1 MSRSAAAQ
9 GVQHL
14 TITQPGGMPGLPV
27 LTGIHPVTN
36 GVSVTWFGPSGYYQL
51 FQKLDLTH
59 PNWQSVGGLRL
70 TNQAIIPA
78 SHSSAFFRVSGPS
91 PQYAGAQAC
100 TECHAGVHS
109 TVMKTSHAGAFTN
122 GLFVAQ
128 GGQTNSSCLSCH
140 TVGSGLPTGF
150 ISKSRTPHL
159 AGVQC
164 ENCHGPAANHAAN
177 PDDFSVRPRVDIAST
192 VCGGC
197 HTAKSVPVQ
206 VASSHL
212 PRYEDW
218 NSSAHRA
225 VRDELKGDFA
235 SSLGPSVYIPSC
247 GRCHSGTVRDALLQ
261 NAPLPGGHEAG
272 AVGVAC
278 ATCHD
283 PHSKHVHTNMLAGV
297 LSFTNALTGF
307 RFVTTNNAL
316 GARYTNQLREP
327 LASLTDYHAGGNF
340 TTNYNAQ
347 INVCAQCHNDR
358 GASSSNSERPPHHS
372 LQYNMLLGTVGEL
385 VSGQSPNFPA
395 THSRIEKQCVACH
408 MPTSEQSSGHKFA
421 VTSYDA
427 CVTCHGSA
435 ANAEDFVVFVRGI
448 VTSLSQQVQAGLDQ
462 WATQKAPA
470 EIRKYGT
477 LAWEYQ
483 HAGQLSSPDG
493 TLSGPV
499 SDRNDPTKDE
509 QKYIPGNIKKA
520 RFNLYLVINDGSYGV
535 HNGPYALTLLDAAQ
549 KWIQTELNR

>member
-1 MSRSAAAQ
+1 
-9 GVQHL
+9 
-14 TITQPGGMPGLPV
+14 
-27 LTGIHPVTN
+27 
-36 GVSVTWFGPSGYYQL
+36 
-51 FQKLDLTH
+51 
-59 PNWQSVGGLRL
+59 
-70 TNQAIIPA
+70 
-78 SHSSAFFRVSGPS
+78 
-91 PQYAGAQAC
+91 
-100 TECHAGVHS
+100 
-109 TVMKTSHAGAFTN
+109 
-122 GLFVAQ
+122 
-128 GGQTNSSCLSCH
+128 
-140 TVGSGLPTGF
+140 
-150 ISKSRTPHL
+150 
-159 AGVQC
+159 
-164 ENCHGPAANHAAN
+164 
-177 PDDFSVRPRVDIAST
+177 
-192 VCGGC
+192 
-197 HTAKSVPVQ
+197 
-206 VASSHL
+206 
-212 PRYEDW
+212 
-218 NSSAHRA
+218 
-225 VRDELKGDFA
+225 
-235 SSLGPSVYIPSC
+235 
-247 GRCHSGTVRDALLQ
+247 
-261 NAPLPGGHEAG
+261 
-272 AVGVAC
+272 
-278 ATCHD
+278 
-283 PHSKHVHTNMLAGV
+283 
-297 LSFTNALTGF
+297 
-307 RFVTTNNAL
+307 
-316 GARYTNQLREP
+316 
-327 LASLTDYHAGGNF
+327 
-340 TTNYNAQ
+340 
-347 INVCAQCHNDR
+347 
-358 GASSSNSERPPHHS
+358 
-372 LQYNMLLGTVGEL
+372 MLLGTVGEL